1 LQHLL
6 AFLCYAIDLDIAF
19 ISELTMHEFSI
30 FVDLDPREFLYHCC
44 GWEHLAGNS
53 TVDRSPHIRT
63 LINRF
68 DEGKQHFYI

>member
-1 LQHLL
+1 
-6 AFLCYAIDLDIAF
+6 
-19 ISELTMHEFSI
+19 MHEFSI

>member
-1 LQHLL
+1 
-6 AFLCYAIDLDIAF
+6 
-19 ISELTMHEFSI
+19 MHEFSI

-44 GWEHLAGNS
+44 GWEHLGDS

-68 DEGKQHFYI
+68 DEGKNTVNG